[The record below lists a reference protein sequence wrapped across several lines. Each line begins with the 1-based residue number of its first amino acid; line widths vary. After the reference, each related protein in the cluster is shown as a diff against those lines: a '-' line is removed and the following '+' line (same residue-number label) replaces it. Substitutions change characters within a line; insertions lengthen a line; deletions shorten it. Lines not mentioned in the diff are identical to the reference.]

1 MKEVLEGLGVYR
13 EIRRFL
19 VHLQRQLGEYEK
31 SSIHIVKAEDCK
43 KAGKIAPEGEC
54 HNEPDFSEFPEN
66 DAVWDG
72 IEFIYRISS
81 IVEIKSDQLFVLEQ
95 LGIA

>member
-1 MKEVLEGLGVYR
+1 MKEVLEVYR

-19 VHLQRQLGEYEK
+19 VHLQLQLGEYEK

-72 IEFIYRISS
+72 IWYRIYISY
-81 IVEIKSDQLFVLEQ
+81 I
-95 LGIA
+95 